1 MLFQSSQR
9 VKTAQNFWCCSGKWA
24 MFVGLC
30 YHLGRYIKIFK
41 IAHATRMTNM
51 GIFPFFQEQTS
62 P

>member
-41 IAHATRMTNM
+41 IANAARM
-51 GIFPFFQEQTS
+51 S
-62 P
+62 